1 MPMKYLFLMGA
12 TGFLAV
18 APASAQSRGA
28 ATFEGPWI
36 ATLGGYDGNTSQH
49 AQDDAIDP
57 DVDESVDGFVYG
69 FAAGYD
75 KDLGKLV
82 LGIEGELT
90 DSTAESDEGNGF
102 ADFGLG
108 EVAAGRDLYLGARLG
123 VKVTPAT
130 LIYAKL
136 GYTNARFNYVAAHDG
151 DEEDYRVNLD
161 TDGYR
166 VGLGVEQKLGLNAFA
181 KVEYRYSN
189 YSEGEI
195 DFEAEGIPDGNSF
208 ATDADRHQV
217 MLGVGYRF

>member
-1 MPMKYLFLMGA
+1 MKYLFLLSV
-12 TGFLAV
+12 TGFLV
-18 APASAQSRGA
+18 VSPAAAQSRGA
-28 ATFEGPWI
+28 ATFEGPWV
-36 ATLGGYDGNTSQH
+36 AAMGGYDGITSQS

-57 DVDESVDGFVYG
+57 DIDESIDGFVYG

-82 LGIEGELT
+82 LGIEGELS
-90 DSTAESDEGNGF
+90 DSTAESDEDNGF

-108 EVAAGRDLYLGARLG
+108 EVAAGRDLYLGARIG

-130 LIYAKL
+130 LIYAKA
-136 GYTNARFNYVAAHDG
+136 GYSNARFNYVAGNDDG
-151 DEEDYRVNLD
+151 DEDYRVNLD

-166 VGLGVEQKLGLNAFA
+166 VGFGVEQKLGPNAFA
-181 KVEYRYSN
+181 KAEYRYSN

-195 DFEAEGIPDGNSF
+195 DFEAEGVPDGNTF
-208 ATDADRHQV
+208 ATDTDRHQV